1 MKKHLLLWIA
11 ATALCCSCTQKK
23 ETSQPQPFKDGEF
36 KEWAQTPPMGWNS
49 WDCYGAGVTE
59 DELLG
64 NAEFMRDR
72 LKQYGYQYVVCDIQW
87 YEPAAKGNVYN
98 NFADL
103 CMDEYSRLIPA
114 VNRFPSSANGAGFKP
129 IADKIHSMGL
139 KFGIHIMRGI
149 PRQAVHRNTRI
160 YGTTARARDIASQ
173 FSLCP
178 WNTDMYG
185 VDTEKRGAEE
195 YYDSLFKL
203 YASWGV
209 DFVKVDDMANTEF
222 SPQNPYSA
230 EKEIE
235 MIRAAIDRSGRD
247 MVLSLSPGP
256 APLNKAEHLSENANM
271 WRISG
276 DFWDRWDKL
285 LNMFSLCEKWYPY
298 VKDGS
303 FPDCD
308 ILPLGKLCIDGS
320 YMGDMGRD
328 SGFTKEEQKT
338 MMTLWAVFRSPLF
351 FGGELRL
358 TDNYTL
364 SLVTN
369 PEVIN
374 VNQNSEKPLF
384 VYNKGGIAVWQTKIE
399 NCTAVAVF
407 NLSDEEKH
415 YKLSFSDLGIENVR
429 AVRDLWARKDI
440 PKCENDVAVSLKPH
454 SSEFFEIY

>member
-1 MKKHLLLWIA
+1 MKDFI
-11 ATALCCSCTQKK
+11 KK
-23 ETSQPQPFKDGEF
+23 
-36 KEWAQTPPMGWNS
+36 PPMGWNS

-209 DFVKVDDMANTEF
+209 DFVKVDDIANTEF

-328 SGFTKEEQKT
+328 SGFTEEEQKT

-384 VYNKGGIAVWQTKIE
+384 VYNKSGIAVWQTKIE

>member
-1 MKKHLLLWIA
+1 MKDFI
-11 ATALCCSCTQKK
+11 KK
-23 ETSQPQPFKDGEF
+23 
-36 KEWAQTPPMGWNS
+36 PPMGWNS

-64 NAEFMRDR
+64 NAGFMRDR

-209 DFVKVDDMANTEF
+209 DFVKVDDIANTEF

-235 MIRAAIDRSGRD
+235 MIRAAIDHSGRD

-440 PKCENDVAVSLKPH
+440 PKCENDVTVSLKPH

>member
-1 MKKHLLLWIA
+1 MKDFI
-11 ATALCCSCTQKK
+11 KK
-23 ETSQPQPFKDGEF
+23 
-36 KEWAQTPPMGWNS
+36 PPMGWNS

-209 DFVKVDDMANTEF
+209 DFVKVDDIANTEF

-276 DFWDRWDKL
+276 DFWDRWDKF

-384 VYNKGGIAVWQTKIE
+384 VYNKGGIAVWQTKIK

-440 PKCENDVAVSLKPH
+440 PKCENDVSVSLKPH

>member
-1 MKKHLLLWIA
+1 MKDFI
-11 ATALCCSCTQKK
+11 KK
-23 ETSQPQPFKDGEF
+23 
-36 KEWAQTPPMGWNS
+36 PPMGWNS

-209 DFVKVDDMANTEF
+209 DFVKVDDIANTEF

-415 YKLSFSDLGIENVR
+415 YKLSFSNLGIENVR

-440 PKCENDVAVSLKPH
+440 SKCENDVTVSLKPH
-454 SSEFFEIY
+454 SSAFFAVY

>member
-1 MKKHLLLWIA
+1 MKDFI
-11 ATALCCSCTQKK
+11 KK
-23 ETSQPQPFKDGEF
+23 
-36 KEWAQTPPMGWNS
+36 PPMGWNS

-72 LKQYGYQYVVCDIQW
+72 LKQYGYQYVICDIQW

-114 VNRFPSSANGAGFKP
+114 VNRFPSSAIGAGFKP

-178 WNTDMYG
+178 WNTNMYG

-209 DFVKVDDMANTEF
+209 DFVKVDDIANTEF

>member
-1 MKKHLLLWIA
+1 MKDFI
-11 ATALCCSCTQKK
+11 KK
-23 ETSQPQPFKDGEF
+23 
-36 KEWAQTPPMGWNS
+36 PPMGWNS

-160 YGTTARARDIASQ
+160 YGTTAHARDIASQ

-209 DFVKVDDMANTEF
+209 DFVKVDDIANTEF

-256 APLNKAEHLSENANM
+256 APLNKAEHLSGNANM

-415 YKLSFSDLGIENVR
+415 YKLSFLNLGIENVR

-440 PKCENDVAVSLKPH
+440 QKCENDVTVSLKPH

>member
-1 MKKHLLLWIA
+1 MKDFI
-11 ATALCCSCTQKK
+11 KK
-23 ETSQPQPFKDGEF
+23 
-36 KEWAQTPPMGWNS
+36 PPMGWNS

-209 DFVKVDDMANTEF
+209 DFVKVDDIANTEF

-440 PKCENDVAVSLKPH
+440 PKCGNDVTVSLKPH
-454 SSEFFEIY
+454 SSAFFEIY

>member
-1 MKKHLLLWIA
+1 MKDFI
-11 ATALCCSCTQKK
+11 KK
-23 ETSQPQPFKDGEF
+23 
-36 KEWAQTPPMGWNS
+36 PPMGWNS

-149 PRQAVHRNTRI
+149 PRQAVHRNMRI
-160 YGTTARARDIASQ
+160 YGTTVRARDIASQ

-209 DFVKVDDMANTEF
+209 DFVKVDDIANTEF

-440 PKCENDVAVSLKPH
+440 PKCENDVTVSLKPH
-454 SSEFFEIY
+454 SSAFFEIY

>member
-1 MKKHLLLWIA
+1 MKDFLHK
-11 ATALCCSCTQKK
+11 
-23 ETSQPQPFKDGEF
+23 
-36 KEWAQTPPMGWNS
+36 PPMGWNS

-64 NAEFMRDR
+64 NAGFMRDR

-209 DFVKVDDMANTEF
+209 DFVKVDDIANTEF

-374 VNQNSEKPLF
+374 VNQNSEKPLL
-384 VYNKGGIAVWQTKIE
+384 VYNKVGIAVWQTKIE

-415 YKLSFSDLGIENVR
+415 YKLSFLNLGIENVR

-440 PKCENDVAVSLKPH
+440 SKCENDVTVSLKPH

>member
-1 MKKHLLLWIA
+1 MKDFI
-11 ATALCCSCTQKK
+11 KK
-23 ETSQPQPFKDGEF
+23 
-36 KEWAQTPPMGWNS
+36 PPMGWNS

-103 CMDEYSRLIPA
+103 CIDEYSRLIPA

-185 VDTEKRGAEE
+185 VDTEKRGVEE

-209 DFVKVDDMANTEF
+209 DFVKVDDIANTEF

-256 APLNKAEHLSENANM
+256 APLNKAEHLSKNANM

-276 DFWDRWDKL
+276 DFWDGWDKL

-374 VNQNSEKPLF
+374 VNQNSEKPLL

>member
-1 MKKHLLLWIA
+1 MLFRSKRLQGEDMKDFI
-11 ATALCCSCTQKK
+11 KK
-23 ETSQPQPFKDGEF
+23 
-36 KEWAQTPPMGWNS
+36 PPMGWNS

-185 VDTEKRGAEE
+185 VNTEKRGAEE

-209 DFVKVDDMANTEF
+209 DFVKVDDIANTEF

-399 NCTAVAVF
+399 NCTVVAVF

>member
-1 MKKHLLLWIA
+1 MKDFI
-11 ATALCCSCTQKK
+11 KK
-23 ETSQPQPFKDGEF
+23 
-36 KEWAQTPPMGWNS
+36 PPMGWNS

-195 YYDSLFKL
+195 YYVSLFKL

-209 DFVKVDDMANTEF
+209 DFVKVDDIANTEF
-222 SPQNPYSA
+222 SSQNPYSA

-440 PKCENDVAVSLKPH
+440 PKFENDVAVSLKPH

>member
-1 MKKHLLLWIA
+1 MKDFI
-11 ATALCCSCTQKK
+11 KK
-23 ETSQPQPFKDGEF
+23 
-36 KEWAQTPPMGWNS
+36 PPMGWNS

-209 DFVKVDDMANTEF
+209 DFVKVDDIANTEF

-230 EKEIE
+230 DKEIE

-256 APLNKAEHLSENANM
+256 APLNKAEHLSKNANM

-285 LNMFSLCEKWYPY
+285 LNMFSFCEKWYPY

-399 NCTAVAVF
+399 NCTAVAGF

-440 PKCENDVAVSLKPH
+440 QKCENDVTVSLKPH

>member
-1 MKKHLLLWIA
+1 MKDFI
-11 ATALCCSCTQKK
+11 KK
-23 ETSQPQPFKDGEF
+23 
-36 KEWAQTPPMGWNS
+36 PPMGWNS

-72 LKQYGYQYVVCDIQW
+72 LKQYGYQYVICDIQW

-185 VDTEKRGAEE
+185 VNTEKRGAEE

-209 DFVKVDDMANTEF
+209 DFVKVDDIANTEF

-256 APLNKAEHLSENANM
+256 APLNKAEHLSKNANM

-328 SGFTKEEQKT
+328 SGFTKDEQKT
-338 MMTLWAVFRSPLF
+338 MMNLWAVFRSPLF

-440 PKCENDVAVSLKPH
+440 PKCENDVTVSLKPH

>member
-1 MKKHLLLWIA
+1 MKDFI
-11 ATALCCSCTQKK
+11 KK
-23 ETSQPQPFKDGEF
+23 
-36 KEWAQTPPMGWNS
+36 PPMGWNS

-209 DFVKVDDMANTEF
+209 DFVKVDDIANTEF

-230 EKEIE
+230 KKEIE

-338 MMTLWAVFRSPLF
+338 MITLWAVFRSPLF

-407 NLSDEEKH
+407 NLSDEENRH
-415 YKLSFSDLGIENVR
+415 KLKLSDLGIENVR

-440 PKCENDVAVSLKPH
+440 PKFENDVTVSLKPH
-454 SSEFFEIY
+454 SSAFFEIY

>member
-1 MKKHLLLWIA
+1 MKDFI
-11 ATALCCSCTQKK
+11 KK
-23 ETSQPQPFKDGEF
+23 
-36 KEWAQTPPMGWNS
+36 PPMGWNS

-87 YEPAAKGNVYN
+87 YEPAANGNVYN

-209 DFVKVDDMANTEF
+209 DFVKVDDIANTEF

-271 WRISG
+271 WRILG

-440 PKCENDVAVSLKPH
+440 SKCENDVAVFLKPH

>member
-1 MKKHLLLWIA
+1 MNDFIKK
-11 ATALCCSCTQKK
+11 
-23 ETSQPQPFKDGEF
+23 
-36 KEWAQTPPMGWNS
+36 PPMGWNS

-160 YGTTARARDIASQ
+160 YGTTVRARDIASQ

-209 DFVKVDDMANTEF
+209 DFVKVDDIANTEF

-358 TDNYTL
+358 TDDYTL

-440 PKCENDVAVSLKPH
+440 PKCENDVTVSLKPH
-454 SSEFFEIY
+454 SSAFFEIY

>member
-1 MKKHLLLWIA
+1 MKDFI
-11 ATALCCSCTQKK
+11 KK
-23 ETSQPQPFKDGEF
+23 
-36 KEWAQTPPMGWNS
+36 PPMGWNS

-209 DFVKVDDMANTEF
+209 DFVKVDDIANTEF

-256 APLNKAEHLSENANM
+256 APLNKAEHLSKNANM

-328 SGFTKEEQKT
+328 SGFTNDEQKT

-440 PKCENDVAVSLKPH
+440 QKCENDVAVSLKPH

>member
-1 MKKHLLLWIA
+1 MKEFI
-11 ATALCCSCTQKK
+11 KK
-23 ETSQPQPFKDGEF
+23 
-36 KEWAQTPPMGWNS
+36 PPMGWNS

-209 DFVKVDDMANTEF
+209 DFVKVDDIANTEF

-440 PKCENDVAVSLKPH
+440 PKCENDVTVSLKPH

>member
-1 MKKHLLLWIA
+1 MKDFI
-11 ATALCCSCTQKK
+11 KK
-23 ETSQPQPFKDGEF
+23 
-36 KEWAQTPPMGWNS
+36 PPMGWNS

-209 DFVKVDDMANTEF
+209 DFVKVDDIANTEF

-285 LNMFSLCEKWYPY
+285 LNMFSFCEKWYPY

-415 YKLSFSDLGIENVR
+415 YRLSFSDLGIENVR

-440 PKCENDVAVSLKPH
+440 SKCENDVTVSLKPH

>member
-1 MKKHLLLWIA
+1 MKNFITK
-11 ATALCCSCTQKK
+11 
-23 ETSQPQPFKDGEF
+23 
-36 KEWAQTPPMGWNS
+36 PPMGWNS

-87 YEPAAKGNVYN
+87 YEPLAKGNVYN

-114 VNRFPSSANGAGFKP
+114 ANRFPSSANGAGFKP

-173 FSLCP
+173 FSVCP

-209 DFVKVDDMANTEF
+209 DFVKVDDIANTEF

-285 LNMFSLCEKWYPY
+285 LDMFSLCEKWYPY

-328 SGFTKEEQKT
+328 SGFTNEEQKT

-358 TDNYTL
+358 TDDYTL
-364 SLVTN
+364 SLITN
-369 PEVIN
+369 SEVIN

-384 VYNKGGIAVWQTKIE
+384 VYNKGGIAVWQTKVE
-399 NCTAVAVF
+399 NGTAVAVF
-407 NLSDEEKH
+407 NLSDEEKRH
-415 YKLSFSDLGIENVR
+415 KLMLSDLGIENVR
-429 AVRDLWARKDI
+429 VVRDLWARKDI
-440 PKCENDVAVSLKPH
+440 LKCENDLTVSLKPH
-454 SSEFFEIY
+454 SSALFAVN

>member
-1 MKKHLLLWIA
+1 MKDFI
-11 ATALCCSCTQKK
+11 KK
-23 ETSQPQPFKDGEF
+23 
-36 KEWAQTPPMGWNS
+36 PPMGWNS

-149 PRQAVHRNTRI
+149 PRQAVHRNKRI

-209 DFVKVDDMANTEF
+209 DFVKVDDIANTEF

-328 SGFTKEEQKT
+328 SGFAKEEQKT

-358 TDNYTL
+358 TDDYTL

>member
-1 MKKHLLLWIA
+1 MKDFI
-11 ATALCCSCTQKK
+11 KK
-23 ETSQPQPFKDGEF
+23 
-36 KEWAQTPPMGWNS
+36 PPMGWNS

-209 DFVKVDDMANTEF
+209 DFVKVDDIANTEF

-308 ILPLGKLCIDGS
+308 ILPLGKLCVDGS

-374 VNQNSEKPLF
+374 VNQNSEKPLL

-407 NLSDEEKH
+407 NLSNEEKH

>member
-1 MKKHLLLWIA
+1 MKEFI
-11 ATALCCSCTQKK
+11 KK
-23 ETSQPQPFKDGEF
+23 
-36 KEWAQTPPMGWNS
+36 PPMGWNS

-72 LKQYGYQYVVCDIQW
+72 LKQYGYQYVICDIQW

-209 DFVKVDDMANTEF
+209 DFVKVDDIANTEF

-256 APLNKAEHLSENANM
+256 APLNKAEHLSKNANM

-415 YKLSFSDLGIENVR
+415 YKLSFLNLGIENVR

-440 PKCENDVAVSLKPH
+440 SKCENDVTVSLKPH

>member
-1 MKKHLLLWIA
+1 MKDFI
-11 ATALCCSCTQKK
+11 KK
-23 ETSQPQPFKDGEF
+23 
-36 KEWAQTPPMGWNS
+36 PPMGWNS

-64 NAEFMRDR
+64 NAGFMRDR

-209 DFVKVDDMANTEF
+209 DFVKVDDIANTEF

-440 PKCENDVAVSLKPH
+440 PKCENDVTVSLKPH

>member
-1 MKKHLLLWIA
+1 MKDFI
-11 ATALCCSCTQKK
+11 KK
-23 ETSQPQPFKDGEF
+23 
-36 KEWAQTPPMGWNS
+36 PPMGWNS

-209 DFVKVDDMANTEF
+209 DFVKVDDIANTEF

-374 VNQNSEKPLF
+374 VNQNSEKPLL

-415 YKLSFSDLGIENVR
+415 YRLSFSDLGIENVR

>member
-1 MKKHLLLWIA
+1 MKDFI
-11 ATALCCSCTQKK
+11 KK
-23 ETSQPQPFKDGEF
+23 
-36 KEWAQTPPMGWNS
+36 PPMGWNS

-160 YGTTARARDIASQ
+160 YGTTVRARDIASQ

-209 DFVKVDDMANTEF
+209 DFVKVDDIANTEF

-440 PKCENDVAVSLKPH
+440 PKCENDVTVSLKPH
-454 SSEFFEIY
+454 SSAFFEIY

>member
-1 MKKHLLLWIA
+1 MKDFI
-11 ATALCCSCTQKK
+11 KK
-23 ETSQPQPFKDGEF
+23 
-36 KEWAQTPPMGWNS
+36 PPMGWNS

-64 NAEFMRDR
+64 NAGFMRDR

-209 DFVKVDDMANTEF
+209 DFVKVDDIANTEF

-374 VNQNSEKPLF
+374 VNQNSEKPLL
-384 VYNKGGIAVWQTKIE
+384 VYNKGGIAVWKTKIE

-415 YKLSFSDLGIENVR
+415 YKLSFLNLGIENVR

-440 PKCENDVAVSLKPH
+440 SKCENDVTVSLKPH

>member
-1 MKKHLLLWIA
+1 MKDFI
-11 ATALCCSCTQKK
+11 KK
-23 ETSQPQPFKDGEF
+23 
-36 KEWAQTPPMGWNS
+36 PPMGWNS

-114 VNRFPSSANGAGFKP
+114 ANRFPSSANGAGFKP

-209 DFVKVDDMANTEF
+209 DFVKVDDIANTEF

-374 VNQNSEKPLF
+374 VNQNSEKPLL

>member
-1 MKKHLLLWIA
+1 MKDFI
-11 ATALCCSCTQKK
+11 KK
-23 ETSQPQPFKDGEF
+23 
-36 KEWAQTPPMGWNS
+36 PPMGWNS

-209 DFVKVDDMANTEF
+209 DFVKVDDIANTEF

-320 YMGDMGRD
+320 YMGDMGRN

-374 VNQNSEKPLF
+374 VNQNSEKPLL

-440 PKCENDVAVSLKPH
+440 PKCENDVTVSLKPH

>member
-1 MKKHLLLWIA
+1 MKDFI
-11 ATALCCSCTQKK
+11 KK
-23 ETSQPQPFKDGEF
+23 
-36 KEWAQTPPMGWNS
+36 PPMGWNS

-209 DFVKVDDMANTEF
+209 DFVKVDDIANTEF
-222 SPQNPYSA
+222 SPQNQYSA

-271 WRISG
+271 WRVSG

-320 YMGDMGRD
+320 YMGDMGRN
-328 SGFTKEEQKT
+328 SRFTKEEQKT

-358 TDNYTL
+358 TDDYTL

-384 VYNKGGIAVWQTKIE
+384 VYNKSGIAVWQTKIE